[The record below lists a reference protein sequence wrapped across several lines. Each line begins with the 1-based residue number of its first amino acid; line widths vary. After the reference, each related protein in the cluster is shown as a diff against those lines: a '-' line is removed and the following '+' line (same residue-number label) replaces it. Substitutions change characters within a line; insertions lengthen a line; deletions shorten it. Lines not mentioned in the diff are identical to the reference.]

1 MVVVFLLACVAL
13 WRIDILHTTPPAQ
26 GVKCKARV
34 LSVDNSNVFTIGLLR
49 KGEQHVRLKV
59 LSGPYKGREFN
70 GTNII
75 RANMELDKVFEP
87 GDLALVAIPYGVDEN
102 FTVIAQDHYRIG
114 NSILLFSLFGLLLLV
129 FAGITGF
136 NALLSFVFSCLV
148 IWKIVVPLSLKPG
161 FSVHLPL
168 LDRNLSLTPGEI
180 VLLVTFGAV
189 TLLCAVI
196 IFLVAGMTRKGVTA
210 FIGSILGVLAS
221 CVMAYVFTKLFRI
234 SGGMMPYAQTLLY
247 SGYEFLSLPHI
258 YIGAIFLSS
267 SGAVMDLAMDV
278 SAGMVEILQ
287 KRPDID
293 RRELIG
299 SGLNI
304 GRSVVGT
311 MTTTLLL
318 AYSGGYL
325 TLMMTFAAQGIGPL
339 DFINNPYVASEAVK
353 TLVGSFGL
361 VLVAPFTAFVGGF
374 VITSEKKTR
383 PAPASLPAA
392 APASLPAAVLPPDQV
407 CNSSRFDRDC
417 SDPRFYS
424 DLVFFD
430 SLVRPNQWSVHP
442 QNQASMPPRDQDRDA
457 PSGQPPANR

>member
-1 MVVVFLLACVAL
+1 MVVFFLLACVAL
-13 WRIDILHTTPPAQ
+13 CFLDVLHQTAPPE

-34 LSVDNSNVFTIGLLR
+34 LSVDNSNIFTIGLLR
-49 KGEQHVRLKV
+49 KGEQHVRLKI
-59 LSGPYKGREFN
+59 LEGPYKGREFN

-87 GDLALVAIPYGVDEN
+87 GDLALAAIPYGVDES
-102 FTVIAQDHYRIG
+102 FTVVAQDHYRIG
-114 NSILLFSLFGLLLLV
+114 NALLLFGLFSLLLLV
-129 FAGITGF
+129 FGGITGF

-148 IWKIVVPLSLKPG
+148 IWKLVIPFALKG
-161 FSVHLPL
+161 G
-168 LDRNLSLTPGEI
+168 N
-180 VLLVTFGAV
+180 VLVITFAAV
-189 TLLCAVI
+189 TLLSAVI

-210 FIGSILGVLAS
+210 FFGAILGVLAS
-221 CVMAYVFTKLFRI
+221 CLMAYVFTKLFKI
-234 SGGMMPYAQTLLY
+234 NGGMMPYAQTLLY
-247 SGYEFLSLPHI
+247 SGYEFLSLPDI

-278 SAGMVEILQ
+278 AAGMVEILQ
-287 KRPDID
+287 KRPDIQ
-293 RRELIG
+293 RHELIG

-374 VITSEKKTR
+374 ILLRAKK
-383 PAPASLPAA
+383 PAEATAPTEEQEPAKQDD
-392 APASLPAAVLPPDQV
+392 AAV
-407 CNSSRFDRDC
+407 
-417 SDPRFYS
+417 
-424 DLVFFD
+424 
-430 SLVRPNQWSVHP
+430 
-442 QNQASMPPRDQDRDA
+442 
-457 PSGQPPANR
+457 

>member
-1 MVVVFLLACVAL
+1 MFKHWKISRRDAVMVVVFLLACVAL
-13 WRIDILHTTPPAQ
+13 WFLDILHTAPPPE
-26 GVKCKARV
+26 GVKCKARI
-34 LSVDNSNVFTIGLLR
+34 LSVDNTNIITIGLLR

-59 LSGPYKGREFN
+59 LSGPFKGREFN
-70 GTNII
+70 GSNII

-87 GDLALVAIPYGVDEN
+87 GDLALAAIPYDADEN
-102 FTVIAQDHYRIG
+102 FTVVAQDHYRIEY
-114 NSILLFSLFGLLLLV
+114 SLLLFGLFGLLLLV

-148 IWKIVVPLSLKPG
+148 IWKLVIPLALKG
-161 FSVHLPL
+161 G
-168 LDRNLSLTPGEI
+168 N
-180 VLLVTFGAV
+180 VLLITFAAV
-189 TLLCAVI
+189 TLLSAVI

-210 FIGSILGVLAS
+210 FFGAILGVLAS
-221 CVMAYVFTKLFRI
+221 CAMAYIFTKLFKI
-234 SGGMMPYAQTLLY
+234 SGGMMPYSQTLLY
-247 SGYEFLSLPHI
+247 SGYEFLSLPDI

-278 SAGMVEILQ
+278 SAGMVEILH
-287 KRPDID
+287 KRPDIP
-293 RRELIG
+293 RRELIS

-361 VLVAPFTAFVGGF
+361 VLVAPFTAFAGGF
-374 VITSEKKTR
+374 IIPRKAEKQAVPEQTPEGKPED
-383 PAPASLPAA
+383 PAIS
-392 APASLPAAVLPPDQV
+392 
-407 CNSSRFDRDC
+407 
-417 SDPRFYS
+417 
-424 DLVFFD
+424 
-430 SLVRPNQWSVHP
+430 
-442 QNQASMPPRDQDRDA
+442 
-457 PSGQPPANR
+457 

>member
-1 MVVVFLLACVAL
+1 MVVVFLLACAAL
-13 WRIDILHTTPPAQ
+13 WFLDILHTAPPPE

-34 LSVDNSNVFTIGLLR
+34 LSVDNSNIFTIGLLR
-49 KGEQHVRLKV
+49 KGEQHVRLKI
-59 LSGPYKGREFN
+59 LDGPYKGHEFN

-87 GDLALVAIPYGVDEN
+87 GDLALAAIPYGVDDS
-102 FTVIAQDHYRIG
+102 FTVVAQDHYRIG
-114 NSILLFSLFGLLLLV
+114 YALLLFGLFALLLLV

-148 IWKIVVPLSLKPG
+148 IWKLVIPLTLKG
-161 FSVHLPL
+161 G
-168 LDRNLSLTPGEI
+168 N
-180 VLLVTFGAV
+180 VLLITFAAV
-189 TLLCAVI
+189 TLLSAVI

-210 FIGSILGVLAS
+210 FFGAILGVLAS
-221 CVMAYVFTKLFRI
+221 CIMAYVFTKLFKI
-234 SGGMMPYAQTLLY
+234 SGGMMPYSQTLLY
-247 SGYEFLSLPHI
+247 SGYEFLSLPDI

-278 SAGMVEILQ
+278 SAGMVEVLQ
-287 KRPDID
+287 KRPDIH

-299 SGLNI
+299 SGLNM

-325 TLMMTFAAQGIGPL
+325 TLMMTFAAQGVGPL

-374 VITSEKKTR
+374 IIPHKHEK
-383 PAPASLPAA
+383 
-392 APASLPAAVLPPDQV
+392 
-407 CNSSRFDRDC
+407 
-417 SDPRFYS
+417 
-424 DLVFFD
+424 
-430 SLVRPNQWSVHP
+430 
-442 QNQASMPPRDQDRDA
+442 QAKPEAIPEA
-457 PSGQPPANR
+457 KPEEPENA

>member
-13 WRIDILHTTPPAQ
+13 WFLDILRTAPPPE

-59 LSGPYKGREFN
+59 LSGPFKGCEFN

-87 GDLALVAIPYGVDEN
+87 GDIALAAIPFDADEN

-114 NSILLFSLFGLLLLV
+114 YALLLFGLFGLLLLV

-148 IWKIVVPLSLKPG
+148 IWKLVIPLTLKG
-161 FSVHLPL
+161 G
-168 LDRNLSLTPGEI
+168 N
-180 VLLVTFGAV
+180 VLLITFAAV
-189 TLLCAVI
+189 TLLSAVI

-210 FIGSILGVLAS
+210 FFGSILGVLAS
-221 CVMAYVFTKLFRI
+221 CGMAYVFTKLFKI
-234 SGGMMPYAQTLLY
+234 SGGMMPYSQTLLY
-247 SGYEFLSLPHI
+247 SGYEFLSLPDI

-287 KRPDID
+287 KRPDIPKH
-293 RRELIG
+293 ELIG
-299 SGLNI
+299 SGMNI

-374 VITSEKKTR
+374 IIPHQAKKQAVAAEPASS
-383 PAPASLPAA
+383 PAPEK
-392 APASLPAAVLPPDQV
+392 APEGS
-407 CNSSRFDRDC
+407 
-417 SDPRFYS
+417 
-424 DLVFFD
+424 
-430 SLVRPNQWSVHP
+430 
-442 QNQASMPPRDQDRDA
+442 
-457 PSGQPPANR
+457 ANH

>member
-1 MVVVFLLACVAL
+1 MVVVFLLACAAL
-13 WRIDILHTTPPAQ
+13 WFLDILHTAPPPE
-26 GVKCKARV
+26 GVKCKARI
-34 LSVDNSNVFTIGLLR
+34 LSVDNSNVFTIGLLK
-49 KGEQHVRLKV
+49 KGEQHVRLIV
-59 LSGPYKGREFN
+59 LSGPFKGREFN

-87 GDLALVAIPYGVDEN
+87 GDIALAAIPYDADES

-114 NSILLFSLFGLLLLV
+114 YALLLFGLFALLLLV
-129 FAGITGF
+129 FGGITGF

-148 IWKIVVPLSLKPG
+148 IWKLVIPLALKG
-161 FSVHLPL
+161 G
-168 LDRNLSLTPGEI
+168 N
-180 VLLVTFGAV
+180 VLLITFAAV
-189 TLLCAVI
+189 TLLSAVI

-210 FIGSILGVLAS
+210 FFGAILGVLAS
-221 CVMAYVFTKLFRI
+221 CIMAYVFTKLFKI
-234 SGGMMPYAQTLLY
+234 SGGMMPYSQTLLY
-247 SGYEFLSLPHI
+247 SGYEFLNLPDI

-278 SAGMVEILQ
+278 SAGMVEIRH
-287 KRPDID
+287 KRPDIP

-299 SGLNI
+299 SGLNM

-374 VITSEKKTR
+374 IIPHKDKKLTETKEKTE
-383 PAPASLPAA
+383 
-392 APASLPAAVLPPDQV
+392 
-407 CNSSRFDRDC
+407 
-417 SDPRFYS
+417 DPEK
-424 DLVFFD
+424 V
-430 SLVRPNQWSVHP
+430 
-442 QNQASMPPRDQDRDA
+442 
-457 PSGQPPANR
+457 

>member
-13 WRIDILHTTPPAQ
+13 WFTDIYHTRRQ
-26 GVKCKARV
+26 EDGVKCKARV
-34 LSVDNSNVFTIGLLR
+34 LSVDNTNVFEIGLLK
-49 KGEQHVRLKV
+49 KGEQSVRMKILD
-59 LSGPYKGREFN
+59 GPYKGREFK
-70 GTNII
+70 GTNLI
-75 RANMELDKVFEP
+75 RANMELDKMFKP
-87 GDLALVAIPYGVDEN
+87 GDIALAAIPYDVDES
-102 FTVIAQDHYRIG
+102 FTIVAQDHYRIDY
-114 NSILLFSLFGLLLLV
+114 SILLFSLFGILLLA

-148 IWKIVVPLSLKPG
+148 IWKLVIPLALK
-161 FSVHLPL
+161 
-168 LDRNLSLTPGEI
+168 GEN
-180 VLLVTFGAV
+180 VLLITFAAV
-189 TLLCAVI
+189 TLLSAVI

-221 CVMAYVFTKLFRI
+221 CAMAYIFTKLFKI
-234 SGGMMPYAQTLLY
+234 NGGMMPYAQTLLY
-247 SGYEFLSLPHI
+247 SGYEFLSLPDI

-287 KRPDID
+287 KRPDIP

-374 VITSEKKTR
+374 IIPRRKK
-383 PAPASLPAA
+383 PAPAPAPGP
-392 APASLPAAVLPPDQV
+392 APTDTPAE
-407 CNSSRFDRDC
+407 N
-417 SDPRFYS
+417 
-424 DLVFFD
+424 
-430 SLVRPNQWSVHP
+430 
-442 QNQASMPPRDQDRDA
+442 
-457 PSGQPPANR
+457 

>member
-13 WRIDILHTTPPAQ
+13 WFLDILRTAPPPE

-34 LSVDNSNVFTIGLLR
+34 LSVDNSNIFTIGLLR

-59 LSGPYKGREFN
+59 LSGPFKGREFN

-87 GDLALVAIPYGVDEN
+87 GDIALAAIPYDADEN

-114 NSILLFSLFGLLLLV
+114 YALLLFGLFGLLLLV

-148 IWKIVVPLSLKPG
+148 IWKLVIPLTLKG
-161 FSVHLPL
+161 G
-168 LDRNLSLTPGEI
+168 N
-180 VLLVTFGAV
+180 VLLITFAAV
-189 TLLCAVI
+189 TLLSAVI

-210 FIGSILGVLAS
+210 FFGSILGVLAS
-221 CVMAYVFTKLFRI
+221 CAMAYVFTKLFKI
-234 SGGMMPYAQTLLY
+234 SGGMMPYSQTLLY
-247 SGYEFLSLPHI
+247 SGYEFLSLPDI

-278 SAGMVEILQ
+278 SAGMVEILR
-287 KRPDID
+287 KRPDIPKH
-293 RRELIG
+293 ELIG
-299 SGLNI
+299 SGMNI

-361 VLVAPFTAFVGGF
+361 DLVAPFTAFVGGF
-374 VITSEKKTR
+374 IIPHQAKK
-383 PAPASLPAA
+383 PAVTAEQPAGK
-392 APASLPAAVLPPDQV
+392 
-407 CNSSRFDRDC
+407 
-417 SDPRFYS
+417 
-424 DLVFFD
+424 
-430 SLVRPNQWSVHP
+430 
-442 QNQASMPPRDQDRDA
+442 A
-457 PSGQPPANR
+457 PSAQIADAEKPADL

>member
-13 WRIDILHTTPPAQ
+13 WFLDILHTSPPPE

-59 LSGPYKGREFN
+59 LSGPFKGREFN

-87 GDLALVAIPYGVDEN
+87 GDIALAAIPYDADEN

-114 NSILLFSLFGLLLLV
+114 YALLLFGLFGLLLLV

-148 IWKIVVPLSLKPG
+148 IWKLVIPLTLKG
-161 FSVHLPL
+161 G
-168 LDRNLSLTPGEI
+168 N
-180 VLLVTFGAV
+180 VLLITFAAV
-189 TLLCAVI
+189 TLLSAVI

-210 FIGSILGVLAS
+210 FFGSILGVLAS
-221 CVMAYVFTKLFRI
+221 CAMAYVFTKLFKI
-234 SGGMMPYAQTLLY
+234 SGGMMPYSQTLLY
-247 SGYEFLSLPHI
+247 SGYEFLSLPDI

-278 SAGMVEILQ
+278 SAGMVEILR
-287 KRPDID
+287 KRPDIPKH
-293 RRELIG
+293 ELIG
-299 SGLNI
+299 SGMNI

-374 VITSEKKTR
+374 IIPHRAKKQAVSAESPPEK
-383 PAPASLPAA
+383 APAAQIADTEKPA
-392 APASLPAAVLPPDQV
+392 
-407 CNSSRFDRDC
+407 
-417 SDPRFYS
+417 
-424 DLVFFD
+424 DL
-430 SLVRPNQWSVHP
+430 
-442 QNQASMPPRDQDRDA
+442 
-457 PSGQPPANR
+457 

>member
-1 MVVVFLLACVAL
+1 MFNHWKISRRDAVMVVVFLLACVAL
-13 WRIDILHTTPPAQ
+13 WFLDVLRTAPPPE
-26 GVKCKARV
+26 GVKCKARI
-34 LSVDNSNVFTIGLLR
+34 LSVDNSNVFTIGLLKR
-49 KGEQHVRLKV
+49 GEQRVRLKV
-59 LSGPYKGREFN
+59 LSGPFKGREFD
-70 GTNII
+70 GSNII
-75 RANMELDKVFEP
+75 RANMELDKIFEP
-87 GDLALVAIPYGVDEN
+87 GDLALAAIPYDADEN

-114 NSILLFSLFGLLLLV
+114 YALLLFGLFALLLLV

-148 IWKIVVPLSLKPG
+148 IWKLVIPLALKG
-161 FSVHLPL
+161 G
-168 LDRNLSLTPGEI
+168 N
-180 VLLVTFGAV
+180 VLLITFAAV
-189 TLLCAVI
+189 TLLSAVI

-210 FIGSILGVLAS
+210 FFGAILGVLAS
-221 CVMAYVFTKLFRI
+221 CAMAYIFTKLFKI
-234 SGGMMPYAQTLLY
+234 SGGMMPYSQTLLY
-247 SGYEFLSLPHI
+247 SGYEFLSLPDI

-278 SAGMVEILQ
+278 SAGMVEILH
-287 KRPDID
+287 KRPDIN

-299 SGLNI
+299 SGLNM

-374 VITSEKKTR
+374 IIPRKAKKQAKPEQAPEAK
-383 PAPASLPAA
+383 PAEPERIPEAK
-392 APASLPAAVLPPDQV
+392 PDE
-407 CNSSRFDRDC
+407 
-417 SDPRFYS
+417 PE
-424 DLVFFD
+424 
-430 SLVRPNQWSVHP
+430 H
-442 QNQASMPPRDQDRDA
+442 A
-457 PSGQPPANR
+457 

>member
-1 MVVVFLLACVAL
+1 MFNHWKISRRDAVMVVVFLLACVAL
-13 WRIDILHTTPPAQ
+13 WFLDILHTAPPPE
-26 GVKCKARV
+26 GVKCKARI
-34 LSVDNSNVFTIGLLR
+34 LSVDNSNVFTIGLLKR
-49 KGEQHVRLKV
+49 GEQRVRLKV
-59 LSGPYKGREFN
+59 LSGPFKGREFD
-70 GTNII
+70 GSNII
-75 RANMELDKVFEP
+75 RANMELDKIFEP
-87 GDLALVAIPYGVDEN
+87 GDLALAAIPYDADEN

-114 NSILLFSLFGLLLLV
+114 YALLLFGLFALLLLV

-148 IWKIVVPLSLKPG
+148 IWKLVIPLALKG
-161 FSVHLPL
+161 G
-168 LDRNLSLTPGEI
+168 N
-180 VLLVTFGAV
+180 VLLITFAAV
-189 TLLCAVI
+189 TLLSAVI

-210 FIGSILGVLAS
+210 FFGAILGVLAS
-221 CVMAYVFTKLFRI
+221 CAMAYIFTKLFKI
-234 SGGMMPYAQTLLY
+234 SGGMMPYSQTLLY
-247 SGYEFLSLPHI
+247 SGYEFLSLPDI

-278 SAGMVEILQ
+278 SAGMVEILH
-287 KRPDID
+287 KRPDIN

-299 SGLNI
+299 SGLNM

-374 VITSEKKTR
+374 VILRKAKK
-383 PAPASLPAA
+383 
-392 APASLPAAVLPPDQV
+392 
-407 CNSSRFDRDC
+407 
-417 SDPRFYS
+417 
-424 DLVFFD
+424 
-430 SLVRPNQWSVHP
+430 
-442 QNQASMPPRDQDRDA
+442 QAGPERIPEAKPEEPEQIPEA
-457 PSGQPPANR
+457 KPEEPENA

>member
-13 WRIDILHTTPPAQ
+13 WFLDILHTAPPPE

-59 LSGPYKGREFN
+59 LSGPFKGREFN

-87 GDLALVAIPYGVDEN
+87 GDIALAAIPYDADEN

-114 NSILLFSLFGLLLLV
+114 YALLLFGLFALLLLV

-148 IWKIVVPLSLKPG
+148 IWKLVIPLTLKG
-161 FSVHLPL
+161 G
-168 LDRNLSLTPGEI
+168 N
-180 VLLVTFGAV
+180 VLLITFAAV
-189 TLLCAVI
+189 TLLSAVI

-210 FIGSILGVLAS
+210 FFGSILGVLAS
-221 CVMAYVFTKLFRI
+221 CAMAYIFTKLFKI
-234 SGGMMPYAQTLLY
+234 SGGMMPYSQTLLY
-247 SGYEFLSLPHI
+247 SGYEFLSLPDI

-374 VITSEKKTR
+374 IIPHKAKKQAVMTEQPSVQAEEKQ
-383 PAPASLPAA
+383 
-392 APASLPAAVLPPDQV
+392 AVTTEQTPE
-407 CNSSRFDRDC
+407 
-417 SDPRFYS
+417 
-424 DLVFFD
+424 
-430 SLVRPNQWSVHP
+430 
-442 QNQASMPPRDQDRDA
+442 DA
-457 PSGQPPANR
+457 PEKPADL

>member
-1 MVVVFLLACVAL
+1 MVVFFLLACVAL
-13 WRIDILHTTPPAQ
+13 WFLDILHQDAPPE
-26 GVKCKARV
+26 GVKCKARI
-34 LSVDNSNVFTIGLLR
+34 LSVDNSNIFTIGLLR
-49 KGEQHVRLKV
+49 KGEQHVRLRV
-59 LSGPYKGREFN
+59 LEGPYKGREFD

-87 GDLALVAIPYGVDEN
+87 GDLALAAIPYGVDET
-102 FTVIAQDHYRIG
+102 FTVVAQDHYRIG
-114 NSILLFSLFGLLLLV
+114 NALLLFGLFSLLLLV
-129 FAGITGF
+129 FGGITGF

-148 IWKIVVPLSLKPG
+148 IWKLVIPLALK
-161 FSVHLPL
+161 
-168 LDRNLSLTPGEI
+168 GEN
-180 VLLVTFGAV
+180 VLVITFAAV
-189 TLLCAVI
+189 TLLSAVI

-210 FIGSILGVLAS
+210 FVGAILGVLAS
-221 CVMAYVFTKLFRI
+221 CVMAYVFTKLFKI
-234 SGGMMPYAQTLLY
+234 NGGMMPYSQTLLY
-247 SGYEFLSLPHI
+247 SGYEFLSLPDI

-287 KRPDID
+287 KRPDIPKH
-293 RRELIG
+293 ELIG
-299 SGLNI
+299 SGMNI

-374 VITSEKKTR
+374 ILLRGKKPAEPVVATES
-383 PAPASLPAA
+383 PVPAEAPAKQDD
-392 APASLPAAVLPPDQV
+392 AAV
-407 CNSSRFDRDC
+407 
-417 SDPRFYS
+417 
-424 DLVFFD
+424 
-430 SLVRPNQWSVHP
+430 
-442 QNQASMPPRDQDRDA
+442 
-457 PSGQPPANR
+457 

>member
-13 WRIDILHTTPPAQ
+13 WFLDILHTAPPPE
-26 GVKCKARV
+26 GVKCKARI
-34 LSVDNSNVFTIGLLR
+34 LSVDNTNIITIGLLR

-59 LSGPYKGREFN
+59 LSGPFKGREFN
-70 GTNII
+70 GSNII

-87 GDLALVAIPYGVDEN
+87 GDLALAAIPYDADEN
-102 FTVIAQDHYRIG
+102 FTVVAQDHYRIEY
-114 NSILLFSLFGLLLLV
+114 SLLLFGLFGLLLLV

-148 IWKIVVPLSLKPG
+148 IWKLVIPLALKG
-161 FSVHLPL
+161 G
-168 LDRNLSLTPGEI
+168 N
-180 VLLVTFGAV
+180 VLLITFAAV
-189 TLLCAVI
+189 TLLSAVI

-210 FIGSILGVLAS
+210 FFGAILGVLAS
-221 CVMAYVFTKLFRI
+221 CAMAYIFTKLFKI
-234 SGGMMPYAQTLLY
+234 SGGMMPYSQTLLY
-247 SGYEFLSLPHI
+247 SGYEFLSLPDI

-278 SAGMVEILQ
+278 SAGMVEILH
-287 KRPDID
+287 KRPDIP
-293 RRELIG
+293 RRELIS

-374 VITSEKKTR
+374 IIPRKAKKLTAPEQTPEGKPED
-383 PAPASLPAA
+383 PAIS
-392 APASLPAAVLPPDQV
+392 
-407 CNSSRFDRDC
+407 
-417 SDPRFYS
+417 
-424 DLVFFD
+424 
-430 SLVRPNQWSVHP
+430 
-442 QNQASMPPRDQDRDA
+442 
-457 PSGQPPANR
+457 

>member
-13 WRIDILHTTPPAQ
+13 WFLDILRTAPPPE
-26 GVKCKARV
+26 GVKCKALV

-49 KGEQHVRLKV
+49 KGEQHVRLKI
-59 LSGPYKGREFN
+59 LNGPYKGKEFD

-87 GDLALVAIPYGVDEN
+87 GDIALAAIPYGVDET
-102 FTVIAQDHYRIG
+102 FTVVAQDHYRIG
-114 NSILLFSLFGLLLLV
+114 YAFLLFGLFALLLLV

-148 IWKIVVPLSLKPG
+148 IWKLVIPLALKG
-161 FSVHLPL
+161 G
-168 LDRNLSLTPGEI
+168 N
-180 VLLVTFGAV
+180 VLLITFAAV
-189 TLLCAVI
+189 ALLSAVI

-210 FIGSILGVLAS
+210 FLGAILGVLAS
-221 CVMAYVFTKLFRI
+221 CVMAYVFTKLFKI
-234 SGGMMPYAQTLLY
+234 SGGMMPYSQTLLY
-247 SGYEFLSLPHI
+247 SGYEFLSLPDI

-278 SAGMVEILQ
+278 SAGMVEILH
-287 KRPDID
+287 KRPDIP

-299 SGLNI
+299 SGLNM

-339 DFINNPYVASEAVK
+339 DFINNPYVASEVVK

-374 VITSEKKTR
+374 IIPHTAKKQTEAQPD
-383 PAPASLPAA
+383 PA
-392 APASLPAAVLPPDQV
+392 
-407 CNSSRFDRDC
+407 
-417 SDPRFYS
+417 
-424 DLVFFD
+424 
-430 SLVRPNQWSVHP
+430 
-442 QNQASMPPRDQDRDA
+442 
-457 PSGQPPANR
+457 QPEPEVQPEPTLQETPEA

>member
-13 WRIDILHTTPPAQ
+13 WHIDILHRNPPPE

-34 LSVDNSNVFTIGLLR
+34 LSVDNSNIFQIGLLR
-49 KGEQHVRLKV
+49 RGEQHVRLKI
-59 LSGPYKGREFN
+59 LDGPYKGREFN

-87 GDLALVAIPYGVDEN
+87 GDLAVAAIPYGVDESY
-102 FTVIAQDHYRIG
+102 TVFAQDHYRIG
-114 NSILLFSLFGLLLLV
+114 YSILLFSLFGILLLV
-129 FAGITGF
+129 FGGITGF

-148 IWKIVVPLSLKPG
+148 IWKLVIPLALKG
-161 FSVHLPL
+161 H
-168 LDRNLSLTPGEI
+168 N

-189 TLLCAVI
+189 TLLSAVI

-210 FIGSILGVLAS
+210 FLGSILGVLAS
-221 CVMAYVFTKLFRI
+221 CAMAYVFTKLFKI
-234 SGGMMPYAQTLLY
+234 NGGMMPYAQTLLY
-247 SGYEFLSLPHI
+247 SGYEFLSLQDI

-278 SAGMVEILQ
+278 AAGMEEILR
-287 KRPDID
+287 KRPDIR
-293 RRELIG
+293 RRELVG

-325 TLMMTFAAQGIGPL
+325 TLMMTFTAQGIGPL

-361 VLVAPFTAFVGGF
+361 VLVAPFTALVGGF
-374 VITSEKKTR
+374 IIKCEKKSR
-383 PAPASLPAA
+383 PAPATLPAV
-392 APASLPAAVLPPDQV
+392 APDAVLPLGRVVSCPQFEQG
-407 CNSSRFDRDC
+407 SY
-417 SDPRFYS
+417 DPRFYS
-424 DLVFFD
+424 DLIFFD
-430 SLVRPNQWSVHP
+430 SLVREPRWSVHP
-442 QNQASMPPRDQDRDA
+442 QDHDKDA
-457 PSGQPPANR
+457 TSGPPPANR

>member
-13 WRIDILHTTPPAQ
+13 WFVELSPKRQ
-26 GVKCKARV
+26 EEGVKSKALI
-34 LSVDNSNVFTIGLLR
+34 LSVDNTNIFQFGLLK
-49 KGEQHVRLKV
+49 KGEQHVRLRV
-59 LSGPYKGREFN
+59 LNGPYKGREFD
-70 GTNII
+70 GTNLI
-75 RANMELDKVFEP
+75 RANMELDKMFEP
-87 GDLALVAIPYGVDEN
+87 GDIALAAIPYGVDET
-102 FTVIAQDHYRIG
+102 FTVNAQDHYRIDY
-114 NSILLFSLFGLLLLV
+114 SLLLFGLFGLLLLV

-148 IWKIVVPLSLKPG
+148 IWKLVIPLTLKG
-161 FSVHLPL
+161 G
-168 LDRNLSLTPGEI
+168 N
-180 VLLVTFGAV
+180 VLLITFAAV
-189 TLLCAVI
+189 TLLSAVI

-210 FIGSILGVLAS
+210 FFGAILGVLAS
-221 CVMAYVFTKLFRI
+221 CAMALIFTKLFKI

-247 SGYEFLSLPHI
+247 SGYEFLSLPDI

-287 KRPDID
+287 KRPDIH

-299 SGLNI
+299 SGLNM

-325 TLMMTFAAQGIGPL
+325 TLMMTFAAQGVGPL

-374 VITSEKKTR
+374 IIPYKMKKPADAEEKQDNKKDG
-383 PAPASLPAA
+383 PAVP
-392 APASLPAAVLPPDQV
+392 
-407 CNSSRFDRDC
+407 
-417 SDPRFYS
+417 
-424 DLVFFD
+424 
-430 SLVRPNQWSVHP
+430 
-442 QNQASMPPRDQDRDA
+442 
-457 PSGQPPANR
+457 